1 MEEVWDGSQRTAAYN
16 YNPDGTIA
24 ALKYGNG
31 VDIQYTHDADKNV
44 ASILSRNN
52 QGQELL
58 NHSYIYDNNGN
69 QIEKNE
75 AGDITKYNY
84 DSLNR
89 LEKVAYPDFTE
100 VFNYD
105 KAGNRSSRTSKGLI
119 TNYTYDV
126 RNRLTQVAEGG
137 NFTDYEYDPQGN
149 LLAEKSKHGTTNYIY
164 DCFNR
169 TASVQKSDGS
179 YIKNYYDPEGLR
191 SEVDE
196 NGVLSRFVFDRGNVV
211 TELDGEDRI
220 KASTIRGHE
229 LISKSDSNG
238 NSFYY
243 LNNAHGDVTNLTD
256 VTGNIVNSYKYDA
269 FGNTL
274 EVNEQVENRF
284 RYAGEQLD
292 GVTSQYYLRA
302 RFYNPVV
309 GRFTQE
315 DEYRGDGLNLYAY
328 VGNNPVNY
336 VDPSGYD
343 KAPSNIE
350 IGDGKP
356 DWNYRWVG

>member
-1 MEEVWDGSQRTAAYN
+1 MKIKRSTTYKYDIIGRIEEVWDGSQRAAAYN

-24 ALKYGNG
+24 ELKYGNG

-44 ASILSRNN
+44 ASILSRNSE
-52 QGQELL
+52 GQQLL

-105 KAGNRSSRTSKGLI
+105 KAGNCSSRTSKGLI

-137 NFTDYEYDPQGN
+137 NFTDYEYDAQGN
-149 LLAEKSKHGTTNYIY
+149 LLRKKVNKATTNYTY

-169 TASVQKSDGS
+169 TTSVQKPDSS

-211 TELDGEDRI
+211 TELDAEDNI
-220 KASTIRGHE
+220 KAATIRGHE
-229 LISKSDSNG
+229 LISQGDNQG

-243 LNNAHGDVTNLTD
+243 LNNGHGDVINLTD

-274 EVNEQVENRF
+274 GS
-284 RYAGEQLD
+284 Y
-292 GVTSQYYLRA
+292 
-302 RFYNPVV
+302 
-309 GRFTQE
+309 
-315 DEYRGDGLNLYAY
+315 
-328 VGNNPVNY
+328 
-336 VDPSGYD
+336 
-343 KAPSNIE
+343 
-350 IGDGKP
+350 
-356 DWNYRWVG
+356 